1 MIGIKA
7 ILFDLDGTLLPMD
20 QEVFMKLYF
29 GELGKRLVPFGYEPK
44 KLMESVLA
52 GTKAMVK
59 NDGSRT
65 NEETFWEKFA
75 EFHGADCRKDE
86 PIFDAF
92 YRNEFVKAKEACGF
106 TPKAK
111 EVVEFLKAMG
121 KLVLLAT
128 NPLFPKIATEN
139 RISWAGLA
147 KEDFLFYTTYEQSHY
162 CKPNP
167 KYYEE
172 IVKRVGVLPEEC
184 LMVGNDVGE
193 DMVAETIGM
202 NVFLLTD
209 CLLNPKQIDCS
220 SYPQGGFEDLMEY
233 LKEL

>member
-1 MIGIKA
+1 MEIKT

-20 QEVFMKLYF
+20 QDIFMKIYF

-65 NEETFWEKFA
+65 NEETFWAKFS

-92 YRNEFVKAKEACGF
+92 YRKEFAKAKEACGF
-106 TPKAK
+106 TPRAK
-111 EVVEFLKAMG
+111 EVIEFLKVQG
-121 KLVLLAT
+121 KTIILAT
-128 NPLFPKIATEN
+128 NPLFPPIATEN
-139 RISWAGLA
+139 RIRWAGLSP
-147 KEDFLFYTTYEQSHY
+147 EDFLFYTTYEKCSY

-172 IVKRVGVLPEEC
+172 ILEKAGLLPEEC
-184 LMVGNDVGE
+184 LMIGNDVGE
-193 DMVAETIGM
+193 DMIAETIGM

-209 CLLNPKQIDCS
+209 CLLNPKQLDYS
-220 SYPQGGFEDLMEY
+220 KYPQGGFDELMEY
-233 LKEL
+233 LKNI